1 VKHLRAESPHIFCN
15 VAQLHGV
22 EVKTKGLKLLGGHF
36 MIRGKWRLWLAM
48 QSIQFEYWHWDFK
61 SFCI

>member
-1 VKHLRAESPHIFCN
+1 MQHANAQLCVHWSQHPIVVYPVKHLKAESPHIFCN

-36 MIRGKWRLWLAM
+36 MIREKWRL
-48 QSIQFEYWHWDFK
+48 
-61 SFCI
+61 